1 MDFELSREDLMIRD
15 AAHDWVRKE
24 CTREVVA
31 EHDESDKFPAKLMKK
46 LSKLGFS
53 GMCIPEEYGG
63 EGRNIPGACI
73 VSEEIAYMFPALAS
87 CYAGSAFYGG
97 ALISEL
103 GSEDQKRKYLPE
115 FAKGKKLTAI
125 AVNESKHS
133 PDPDQIQTTAVK
145 NSTGYVLNGEKTY
158 ITHGKQADLFLVLA
172 KTGEATEKDPG
183 LTFFCVDTGISGIKI
198 QSLEKIGFKGTSL
211 CQVVFENV
219 NIEESS
225 VLGGNAGLNNGKE
238 QWNFVIDTLLLETA
252 AEAVGLARGAFDY
265 ALKYAKDRVQFD
277 QPIGKFKGILHKF
290 SRLSWEIEASRMLVY
305 KAAWLADKEKPWSR
319 AVSMAKC
326 LACETAAKASM
337 EALQVLGGYGYTME
351 YDTQR
356 YVRDAVML
364 TNSVST
370 IDSLK
375 GRIGLDLGL

>member
-1 MDFELSREDLMIRD
+1 MDFELSRENLMIRD

-24 CTREVVA
+24 CTRDVVA
-31 EHDESDKFPAKLMKK
+31 EYDESDKFPVKLLKK

-73 VSEEIAYMFPALAS
+73 VAEEIAYMFPALAN
-87 CYAGSAFYGG
+87 CYASSAFHGG
-97 ALISEL
+97 SLISEL
-103 GSEDQKRKYLPE
+103 GSENQKQKYLPG

-125 AVNESKHS
+125 AVNESEDG
-133 PDPDQIQTTAVK
+133 PDIEKIQTTAIK
-145 NSTGYVLNGEKTY
+145 NSTGYILNGEKTY
-158 ITHGKQADLFLVLA
+158 ISHGKQADLFLVLA
-172 KTGEATEKDPG
+172 KTGTAPEEAQDR
-183 LTFFCVDTGISGIKI
+183 TFFCVDSGDSGISI
-198 QSLEKIGFKGTSL
+198 QTLDKIGFKGTSF
-211 CQVVFENV
+211 CRVIFEDV
-219 NIEESS
+219 NIPTSG
-225 VLGGNAGLNNGKE
+225 VLGGDDGLNRGKE
-238 QWNFVIDTLLLETA
+238 QWEYVIDTLLLETA

-277 QPIGKFKGILHKF
+277 QPIGKFKGILYKF

-305 KAAWLADKEKPWSR
+305 KAAWLADKGKPWSR

-326 LACETAAKASM
+326 LACETAGKASM

-375 GRIGLDLGL
+375 GRIGSELGL